1 MLKYIKF
8 TRYSYVHHS
17 WMKWKCNVSQANT
30 RSLITINDS
39 SFSLYMIIII
49 IKVPSFDDISHFPYT
64 TNLIY
69 NTDDFLKKKIILP
82 TQKFLSIESTIQRTN
97 EFISLNQYFQLN
109 LRSSLKPEFLK
120 RAMRMCTRIPFSC
133 REELLPWWIKLGGGG
148 KMEEGGRLVAWRN
161 SRATVGEKKG
171 GDEARVRH

>member
-69 NTDDFLKKKIILP
+69 NTDDFLKKNYFTNPKIFINWIDNTTDKCVYQSKSVLP
-82 TQKFLSIESTIQRTN
+82 IKPSIEL
-97 EFISLNQYFQLN
+97 E
-109 LRSSLKPEFLK
+109 
-120 RAMRMCTRIPFSC
+120 TRISKKSDAYVYTDSV
-133 REELLPWWIKLGGGG
+133 LVQ
-148 KMEEGGRLVAWRN
+148 GRAPSMV
-161 SRATVGEKKG
+161 
-171 GDEARVRH
+171 D